1 MKGTGMVIS
10 RALKCVGAMVLFSA
24 VIFAPTA
31 AMTQDGDDMQSKAI
45 ATRQGL
51 MKLVLWEAGPLFGM
65 AKGEMDY
72 DADAARAH
80 AADLAIIT
88 QYPFPD
94 LFLEGSS
101 NEARPGKTR
110 ALPKIWEDM
119 SGFAKAY
126 SDFRSAVAALGDKV
140 GNGQPELAAAVGE
153 VGKTCGGCHK
163 PYRAKEF

>member
-1 MKGTGMVIS
+1 MIS
-10 RALKCVGAMVLFSA
+10 RALKSVGAIVLFSA

-31 AMTQDGDDMQSKAI
+31 AMTQEGDDLQSKAI

-65 AKGEMDY
+65 AKGEVEY
-72 DADAARAH
+72 NADAARAN
-80 AADLAIIT
+80 ATDLAIIT

-94 LFLEGSS
+94 LFVGDSS

-110 ALPKIWEDM
+110 ALPKIWDDM
-119 SGFAKAY
+119 SGFEKAY
-126 SDFRSAVAALGDKV
+126 ADFRSAVAALGDKV
-140 GNGQPELAAAVGE
+140 GKGQPELAAAVSA